1 MRSLFT
7 ICIVFILNFS
17 FAQTKD
23 ETQGWIEN
31 KIEEFPYVKSG
42 VINNYSVSFVNGNMN
57 LIKNLIMDVGG
68 IKSDVSTTYS
78 VPIKE
83 ISLVKFEVKENNVWL
98 TIRTNN
104 GVKNIS
110 SKVDFE
116 TKTDYLNEFTIM
128 LSSDFK
134 SNDMVNRA
142 KKAFNHLIV
151 LYGGK
156 VQKEVF

>member
-31 KIEEFPYVKSG
+31 KIEEFPYVDSD
-42 VINNYSVSFVNGNMN
+42 VNNNYSVSFINGNMN
-57 LIKNLIMDVGG
+57 LIKNLKMNIGG
-68 IKSDVSTTYS
+68 IKSNISTTYS
-78 VPIKE
+78 VPVKE
-83 ISLVKFEVKENNVWL
+83 ISLVKFEIKEYNVWL
-98 TIRTNN
+98 TIKTNN
-104 GVKNIS
+104 GAKNIS
-110 SKVDFE
+110 SKVDYE
-116 TKTDYLNEFTIM
+116 NKTDYLNELTII

-134 SNDMVNRA
+134 SNDMINRA

-156 VQKEVF
+156 LQKEVF

>member
-23 ETQGWIEN
+23 ETQGWIES
-31 KIEEFPYVKSG
+31 KIEEFPYVDSD
-42 VINNYSVSFVNGNMN
+42 VNNNYSVSFINGNMN
-57 LIKNLIMDVGG
+57 LIKNLKMNIGG
-68 IKSDVSTTYS
+68 IKSNISTTYS
-78 VPIKE
+78 VPVKE
-83 ISLVKFEVKENNVWL
+83 ISLVKFEIKEYNVWL

-104 GVKNIS
+104 GAKNIS
-110 SKVDFE
+110 SKVDYE
-116 TKTDYLNEFTIM
+116 NKTDYLNEFTVM
-128 LSSDFK
+128 LSLDFK
-134 SNDMVNRA
+134 SNDLINRA

>member
-17 FAQTKD
+17 FAQTKE

-31 KIEEFPYVKSG
+31 KIEEFPYVDSD
-42 VINNYSVSFVNGNMN
+42 VNNNYSVSFINGNMN
-57 LIKNLIMDVGG
+57 LIKNLKMNIGG
-68 IKSDVSTTYS
+68 IKSNISTTYS
-78 VPIKE
+78 VPVKE
-83 ISLVKFEVKENNVWL
+83 ISLVKFEIKEYNVWL

-104 GVKNIS
+104 GAKNIS
-110 SKVDFE
+110 SKVDYE
-116 TKTDYLNEFTIM
+116 NKTDYLNEFTIM
-128 LSSDFK
+128 LSLDFK
-134 SNDMVNRA
+134 SNDLINRV
-142 KKAFNHLIV
+142 KKAFNHLVV